1 MPRGRAAKFELNRDN
16 IRHHAADLFATRGYT
31 GASMQVLAQRL
42 DISKALLYH
51 YYTEK
56 YQLLVEIAEGHIDR
70 LEQLVATVSDKYKD
84 PTKQL
89 VPLMQGLVEE
99 YAEARAHHQVL
110 VQDIKYLTANDRR
123 RVRAKERRVVAAFA
137 TAIAA
142 RHPELERSA
151 LAKPLTM
158 LLFGMINWLFT
169 WFKPNGRLSYHAMA
183 ELVAEFAEGGL
194 TAITHSNA
202 DARKRTTRHY
212 RKQSR
217 N

>member
-31 GASMQVLAQRL
+31 GASMQELAQRL

-70 LEQLVATVSDKYKD
+70 LEQLVATVGGEYKD
-84 PTKQL
+84 PTQQL

-123 RVRAKERRVVAAFA
+123 RVREKERRVVAAFA
-137 TAIAA
+137 AAIAA
-142 RHPELERSA
+142 RDPALERSA

-158 LLFGMINWLFT
+158 LLFGMVNWLFT
-169 WFKPNGRLSYHAMA
+169 WFKPNGRLSYQAMA
-183 ELVAEFAEGGL
+183 TLVAEFTVGGL
-194 TAITHSNA
+194 SAITDSHK
-202 DARKRTTRHY
+202 DTRKRAVR
-212 RKQSR
+212 R
-217 N
+217 